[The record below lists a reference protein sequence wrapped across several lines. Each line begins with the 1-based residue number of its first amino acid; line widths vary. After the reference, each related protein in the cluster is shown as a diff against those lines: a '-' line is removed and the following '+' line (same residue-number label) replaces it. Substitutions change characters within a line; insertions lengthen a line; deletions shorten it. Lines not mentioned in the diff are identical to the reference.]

1 MINKHKLE
9 YHRKIKELSVEE
21 LSKKIGISPTAY
33 YRKING
39 KSEFNRAEIEKL
51 IKELDLNE
59 PLNIFF
65 NFNLS

>member
-1 MINKHKLE
+1 MNKHMLE

-21 LSKKIGISPTAY
+21 LCQKIGMSPTAY

-39 KSEFNRAEIEKL
+39 KSEFTRAEIEKL
-51 IKELDLNE
+51 IRVLDLSE
-59 PLNIFF
+59 PLSIFF